1 VALNRDVDHLK
12 GRLGRDGSGMTLREF
27 LDDEPI
33 TEPEVPFPV
42 RGTPGGW
49 QDVWDHDDGVQMRRE
64 LEEAERRLRVAV
76 SLGTPER
83 IRRPTQVIVQPR
95 PL

>member
-1 VALNRDVDHLK
+1 MRQ
-12 GRLGRDGSGMTLREF
+12 REF

-49 QDVWDHDDGVQMRRE
+49 KDVWDHDDGVQLRRE
-64 LEEAERRLRVAV
+64 LEDAERRLKVAIAL
-76 SLGTPER
+76 SYSER
-83 IRRPTQVIVQPR
+83 IHRPKQVIVQPGAR
-95 PL
+95 